1 MIPLLITTIAGIS
14 TLFGIIP
21 TYIKNVNRDKLINF
35 SLSFSAGSMI
45 TLSIFSLI
53 PESFSSINN
62 IIWVLL
68 FMNIGVIISRF
79 LDNFISKQTANSLYN
94 VGITSLIALI
104 LHNIPE
110 GIITFISSDSNLSL
124 GITLA
129 FGIALHN
136 IPEGLSIAIPIYH
149 STNNHKKVFILVLI
163 SALSELI
170 GGILAAL
177 FFKDIITPLYL
188 GIIYGITAGIMLE
201 ISFGELLK
209 EAGYYC
215 DKRLTFLG
223 VLFGFLIMFV
233 CIFYFR
239 L

>member
-21 TYIKNVNRDKLINF
+21 TYIKNINKDKLINI

-53 PESFSSINN
+53 PEAFSSIKN
-62 IIWVLL
+62 IIWVLI

-79 LDNFISKQTANSLYN
+79 IDKLISKGTTNSLYK

-104 LHNIPE
+104 FHNIPE
-110 GIITFISSDSNLSL
+110 GVITLISSSADLGL

-129 FGIALHN
+129 FGILLHN
-136 IPEGLSIAIPIYH
+136 IPEGLTIAIPIYH

-163 SALSELI
+163 SALSELV
-170 GGILAAL
+170 GGIVASL
-177 FFKDIITPLYL
+177 FLKDIITPLYL

-201 ISFGELLK
+201 ISLGELLK
-209 EAGYYC
+209 EAGYYNN
-215 DKRLTFLG
+215 KRLTFSG
-223 VLFGFLIMFV
+223 IIFGFLIMIT
-233 CIFYFR
+233 CIFYFK

>member
-21 TYIKNVNRDKLINF
+21 TYIKNINKDKLINF

-53 PESFSSINN
+53 PESFSSIKN
-62 IIWVLL
+62 IIWVLI
-68 FMNIGVIISRF
+68 FMNIGVIISGF
-79 LDNFISKQTANSLYN
+79 IDNLISKETTNSLYK

-110 GIITFISSDSNLSL
+110 GVITFISSSADLGL

-129 FGIALHN
+129 FGILLHN
-136 IPEGLSIAIPIYH
+136 IPEGLTIAIPIYH

-163 SALSELI
+163 SALSELV
-170 GGILAAL
+170 GGIVASL
-177 FFKDIITPLYL
+177 FLKDIITPLYL

-209 EAGYYC
+209 EAGYYNN
-215 DKRLTFLG
+215 KRLTFNG
-223 VLFGFLIMFV
+223 IIFGFLIMII
-233 CIFYFR
+233 CIFYFK

>member
-21 TYIKNVNRDKLINF
+21 TYIKNINKDKLINI

-53 PESFSSINN
+53 PEAFSSIKN
-62 IIWVLL
+62 IIWVLI

-79 LDNFISKQTANSLYN
+79 IDKLISKGTTNSLYK

-110 GIITFISSDSNLSL
+110 GVITFISSSADLGL

-129 FGIALHN
+129 FGILLHN
-136 IPEGLSIAIPIYH
+136 IPEGLTIAIPIYH

-163 SALSELI
+163 SALSELV
-170 GGILAAL
+170 GGIVASL
-177 FFKDIITPLYL
+177 FLKDIITPLYL

-201 ISFGELLK
+201 ISLGELLK
-209 EAGYYC
+209 EAGYYNN
-215 DKRLTFLG
+215 KRLTFSG
-223 VLFGFLIMFV
+223 IIFGFLIMIT
-233 CIFYFR
+233 CIFYFK

>member
-21 TYIKNVNRDKLINF
+21 TYIKNINKDKLINI

-53 PESFSSINN
+53 PEAFSSIKN
-62 IIWVLL
+62 IIWVLI

-79 LDNFISKQTANSLYN
+79 IDKLISKGTTNSLYK

-110 GIITFISSDSNLSL
+110 GVITFISSSADLGL

-129 FGIALHN
+129 FGILLHN
-136 IPEGLSIAIPIYH
+136 IPEGLTIAIPIYH

-163 SALSELI
+163 SALSELF
-170 GGILAAL
+170 GGIVASL
-177 FFKDIITPLYL
+177 FLKDIITPLYL

-201 ISFGELLK
+201 ISLGELLK
-209 EAGYYC
+209 EAGYYNN
-215 DKRLTFLG
+215 KRLTFSG
-223 VLFGFLIMFV
+223 IIFGFLIMIT
-233 CIFYFR
+233 CIFYFK